1 MTDLLANLALGFS
14 VAAHPANIGF
24 CLLGAL
30 VGTLVGVLPGIGT
43 VATVAM
49 LLPITFGLP
58 PVGALIMLAG
68 IYYGA
73 QYGGSTTSILVNI
86 PGEATSVVTCLDGHQ
101 MARQGRAGAAL
112 SISAIGSF
120 FAGCIS
126 TVLVAALGAPLT
138 SLALLFGP
146 AEYFSLMLLGL
157 IFAVVLARGSVLKS
171 VAMVLTGLLL
181 SMVGSDLETGA
192 GRMTFDIAE
201 LSDGIGFT
209 NVAMGLFGFAEIIRN
224 LEMSAESREIV
235 NAKISGL
242 MPTRQDLVDSSGA
255 IARGTILG
263 SILGILPGGGAV
275 VASFAA
281 YTFEKRISKHP
292 ERFGRGAIQ
301 GVAAPEAAN
310 NAAAQTSFIPLL
322 TLGIPPNAVMALMV
336 GAMTIHGIVPG
347 PQVMT
352 KQPELF
358 WGMIASMW
366 LGNLMLVII
375 NLPLVGVW
383 VSLLRV
389 PYRLLYPSIIVFCCI
404 GIYSINNSPTDVVI
418 AAIFGL
424 FGYWLVKHD
433 FEPAPLVLAFVLGP
447 LMEENLRRAM
457 LIARG
462 DVTVFATRPISAGL
476 ILVALF
482 LLVLAALKCSSSR
495 KTSHTPTTP
504 TTKKTRPAHRRPCC
518 IGADASARQRH
529 NSCRQQDKLD
539 AEDGHIDVP
548 GLRHQWH
555 RRWKRLIAVRVIG
568 FAAVDRHGQSRHEK
582 RGIDDHGHQ
591 RDQRQP
597 LDSERARPPDQRQR
611 QQAEADIA
619 VDLPDHMKARM
630 AGPLRVGGVGL
641 VEIGEHRAEG
651 IAGGRQGQ

>member
-1 MTDLLANLALGFS
+1 MTDLFSNLWLGFS
-14 VAAHPANIGF
+14 IAAQPYNLGF
-24 CLLGAL
+24 CLLGAF

-112 SISAIGSF
+112 SIAAIGSF
-120 FAGCIS
+120 IAGCVS
-126 TVLVAALGAPLT
+126 TILVAALGVPLT
-138 SLALLFGP
+138 SIALLFGP
-146 AEYFSLMLLGL
+146 AEYFSLMVLGL
-157 IFAVVLARGSVLKS
+157 IFAVVLAKGSVPKAI
-171 VAMVLTGLLL
+171 AMIILGLLL
-181 SMVGSDLETGA
+181 SMIGSDLETGA
-192 GRMTFDIAE
+192 GRMTFDIPE

-224 LEMSAESREIV
+224 LEMSQESRDIV
-235 NAKISGL
+235 KGKIKGL
-242 MPTRQDLVDSSGA
+242 MPTRQDLKDSSGA
-255 IARGTILG
+255 IVRGTILG

-292 ERFGRGAIQ
+292 ERFGRGAIE
-301 GVAAPEAAN
+301 GVAAPESAN

-322 TLGIPPNAVMALMV
+322 TLGIPPNPVMALMV

-366 LGNLMLVII
+366 IGNLMLIVI
-375 NLPLVGVW
+375 NLPLVGMW
-383 VSLLRV
+383 VRLLRV
-389 PYRLLYPSIIVFCCI
+389 PYRHLFPMIVIFCCI
-404 GIYSINNSPTDVVI
+404 GVYSLNNAPFDVSMT
-418 AAIFGL
+418 AIFGIV
-424 FGYWLVKHD
+424 GYWLVKHD
-433 FEPAPLVLAFVLGP
+433 FEPAPMILGFVLGP

-462 DVTVFATRPISAGL
+462 DASVFVTRPLSATL
-476 ILVALF
+476 LAIALF
-482 LLVLAALKCSSSR
+482 LLVLAVLPS
-495 KTSHTPTTP
+495 
-504 TTKKTRPAHRRPCC
+504 
-518 IGADASARQRH
+518 
-529 NSCRQQDKLD
+529 
-539 AEDGHIDVP
+539 
-548 GLRHQWH
+548 LRA
-555 RRWKRLIAVRVIG
+555 KRDEV
-568 FAAVDRHGQSRHEK
+568 FTE
-582 RGIDDHGHQ
+582 
-591 RDQRQP
+591 
-597 LDSERARPPDQRQR
+597 
-611 QQAEADIA
+611 
-619 VDLPDHMKARM
+619 
-630 AGPLRVGGVGL
+630 
-641 VEIGEHRAEG
+641 
-651 IAGGRQGQ
+651 

>member
-1 MTDLLANLALGFS
+1 MFDLFHNLALGFS
-14 VAAHPANIGF
+14 VAAQPANIGF

-49 LLPITFGLP
+49 LLPITFSLA

-73 QYGGSTTSILVNI
+73 QYGGSTTSVLVNI
-86 PGEATSVVTCLDGHQ
+86 PGEETSVVTCLDGHQ

-112 SISAIGSF
+112 SIAAIGSF
-120 FAGCIS
+120 IAGCVS
-126 TVLVAALGAPLT
+126 TVLVAALGEPLT
-138 SLALLFGP
+138 KIALWFGP
-146 AEYFSLMLLGL
+146 AEYFSLMVLGL
-157 IFAVVLARGSVLKS
+157 MFAVVLAHGSVLKAI
-171 VAMVLTGLLL
+171 AMILTGLLL
-181 SMVGSDLETGA
+181 SMVGSDIETGA
-192 GRMTFDIAE
+192 GRMTFDWPE
-201 LSDGIGFT
+201 LSDGIGFA
-209 NVAMGLFGFAEIIRN
+209 NVAMGVFGFAEIIRN
-224 LEMSAESREIV
+224 LEVSKESRDIV
-235 NAKISGL
+235 QSKIKGL
-242 MPTRQDLVDSSGA
+242 MPTKKDLKDSSGA
-255 IARGTILG
+255 IARGTIIG

-281 YTFEKRISKHP
+281 YTVEKRISKHP
-292 ERFGRGAIQ
+292 ERFGKGAIE

-375 NLPLVGVW
+375 NLPLVGLW

-389 PYRLLYPSIIVFCCI
+389 PYRLLFPSIVVFCCI
-404 GIYSINNSPTDVVI
+404 GIYSINNSATDVLI
-418 AAIFGL
+418 AAAFGL
-424 FGYWLVKHD
+424 VGYWLTKHE

-462 DVTVFATRPISAGL
+462 DPSVFVTRPISAGL
-476 ILVALF
+476 LFVAVAMLT
-482 LLVLAALKCSSSR
+482 LAML
-495 KTSHTPTTP
+495 PLI
-504 TTKKTRPAHRRPCC
+504 RR
-518 IGADASARQRH
+518 
-529 NSCRQQDKLD
+529 
-539 AEDGHIDVP
+539 
-548 GLRHQWH
+548 
-555 RRWKRLIAVRVIG
+555 RRDEV
-568 FAAVDRHGQSRHEK
+568 F
-582 RGIDDHGHQ
+582 
-591 RDQRQP
+591 
-597 LDSERARPPDQRQR
+597 
-611 QQAEADIA
+611 
-619 VDLPDHMKARM
+619 
-630 AGPLRVGGVGL
+630 
-641 VEIGEHRAEG
+641 VE
-651 IAGGRQGQ
+651 